1 MTLVEI
7 VIAMA
12 ILGIVSAVMVTAC
25 VAVNKMKISTSA
37 LNKRITYQSP
47 IADNRLQGTGISNS
61 IDTTDTFTDTSGGG
75 SITYTNS
82 AVLTVGG
89 KKYKVY
95 GNMYQVNEDLTYDD
109 GTGTDT
115 EYVNEYGEGAV
126 VDVSTHNFKFF
137 STDTS
142 KYTSA
147 GTGSGLVV
155 KLP

>member
-1 MTLVEI
+1 
-7 VIAMA
+7 
-12 ILGIVSAVMVTAC
+12 
-25 VAVNKMKISTSA
+25 
-37 LNKRITYQSP
+37 
-47 IADNRLQGTGISNS
+47 
-61 IDTTDTFTDTSGGG
+61 
-75 SITYTNS
+75 
-82 AVLTVGG
+82 
-89 KKYKVY
+89 
-95 GNMYQVNEDLTYDD
+95 MYQVNEDLTYDD